1 MNHVAPS
8 LINLSAVAKARMA
21 TDPYP
26 FFIGSGFLDERSVN
40 DLSRDFPPI
49 QKAGFIAVPPSEL
62 RGSFRRFV
70 HELESS
76 ELAEAVS
83 DRIGI
88 DLDGHRRVT
97 TIRKYSAAKEG
108 PADTDSQAKIAALLV
123 YLNDAWSSSDGGRL
137 RVLHGPDDLD
147 DMAAEIPP
155 TMGSIF
161 GFRRTENSWH
171 GHTPFAGERRVVQVA
186 WLQDAAAPAP
196 NRSDERKTFSQ
207 RLKSVFRR

>member
-8 LINLSAVAKARMA
+8 LINLSAIAKARLA
-21 TDPYP
+21 DDPYP
-26 FFIGSGFLDERSVN
+26 FFIGSGFLHEGSAN
-40 DLSRDFPPI
+40 DLSRDFPAI
-49 QKAGFIAVPPSEL
+49 QKPGFIALPPSEL

-70 HELESS
+70 GELESS

-83 DRIGI
+83 ARIGI
-88 DLDGHRRVT
+88 DLDRHRRVT
-97 TIRKYSAAKEG
+97 TIRRYSDAREGRAAT
-108 PADTDSQAKIAALLV
+108 ASQAKIAALLV

-155 TMGSIF
+155 MMGSIF

-186 WLQDAAAPAP
+186 WMQDEAMPAP
-196 NRSDERKTFSQ
+196 SRSQRRKTFSQ
-207 RLKSVFRR
+207 RLKSVFCR